1 MLNFSLLSSVIP
13 SSLISSLRSIVSPQ
27 TSMGRRDHFLFHVNM
42 TILVLSALM
51 LSPLDWHQFSIVF
64 IVVCV
69 RCQITSRLFP
79 SARDMMSSAK
89 LECNPGCVLLCIVG
103 GRLLPGSTG
112 MVKAHHPVGTLVW
125 F

>member
-1 MLNFSLLSSVIP
+1 MLNVNLLSSVIP
-13 SSLISSLRSIVSPQ
+13 SSLTSLLSSIVSPQ
-27 TSMGRRDHFLFHVNM
+27 TFMGRRDHVNM

-69 RCQITSRLFP
+69 RCQITSRSSP

-89 LECNPGCVLLCIVG
+89 
-103 GRLLPGSTG
+103 
-112 MVKAHHPVGTLVW
+112 A
-125 F
+125 

>member
-1 MLNFSLLSSVIP
+1 MLACCLVSSVIP
-13 SSLISSLRSIVSPQ
+13 RSLTSLLSSIVSPQ

-69 RCQITSRLFP
+69 RCQNTSRSSP

-89 LECNPGCVLLCIVG
+89 
-103 GRLLPGSTG
+103 
-112 MVKAHHPVGTLVW
+112 A
-125 F
+125 

>member
-1 MLNFSLLSSVIP
+1 MLNVSLLSSVIP
-13 SSLISSLRSIVSPQ
+13 SSLTSLLSSIVSPQ
-27 TSMGRRDHFLFHVNM
+27 TFMGRRDHFLFHVNM

-69 RCQITSRLFP
+69 RCQITLRSSP

-89 LECNPGCVLLCIVG
+89 
-103 GRLLPGSTG
+103 
-112 MVKAHHPVGTLVW
+112 A
-125 F
+125 